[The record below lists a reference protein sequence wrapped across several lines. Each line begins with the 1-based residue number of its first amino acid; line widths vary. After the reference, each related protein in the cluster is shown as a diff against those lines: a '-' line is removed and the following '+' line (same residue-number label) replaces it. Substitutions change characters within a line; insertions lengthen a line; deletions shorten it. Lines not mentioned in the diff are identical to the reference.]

1 MPQKKHNEL
10 IAGLFVL
17 LTLAV
22 LVGIVCWLGAS
33 DLFKKSYQRAAFYAE
48 ESSGSL
54 GLKEG
59 NALQVGDRTVG
70 KIVAIRSGEGGRLLY
85 VAEVEVPDVKVHAD
99 GKARVSVGLVGEGKL
114 VVTARGSDASPL
126 ADESHPVAIAGGLDQ
141 AMADIAEMAETL
153 KPIAEVA
160 VKEFDATRDTSI
172 LARVHQVMEQ
182 LRSAAGNIAGQT
194 DAKQKDSMMAKV
206 NSSANDVNRM
216 TSSLAAQVNAAN
228 PASLLAKFHKS
239 TDDINAMTA
248 DARPKVEK
256 TLTSIQNTA
265 QQVESISKKDVVEIL
280 AAMRKVTTDV
290 LKISGNF
297 VQVSEQ
303 AKSIVVVNHD
313 RIDELIENMGQVS
326 DNLKATA
333 KEVRRNPWRLLYK
346 PEKEELHS
354 QNLYDAA
361 RAFAS
366 GAEDLNAAL
375 DKLRALAK
383 ENPNGIAASDPELA
397 KIRKEID
404 DTFSNFSKAEQALW
418 KEVAK

>member
-1 MPQKKHNEL
+1 
-10 IAGLFVL
+10 
-17 LTLAV
+17 
-22 LVGIVCWLGAS
+22 
-33 DLFKKSYQRAAFYAE
+33 
-48 ESSGSL
+48 
-54 GLKEG
+54 
-59 NALQVGDRTVG
+59 
-70 KIVAIRSGEGGRLLY
+70 
-85 VAEVEVPDVKVHAD
+85 
-99 GKARVSVGLVGEGKL
+99 
-114 VVTARGSDASPL
+114 
-126 ADESHPVAIAGGLDQ
+126 
-141 AMADIAEMAETL
+141 
-153 KPIAEVA
+153 
-160 VKEFDATRDTSI
+160 
-172 LARVHQVMEQ
+172 
-182 LRSAAGNIAGQT
+182 
-194 DAKQKDSMMAKV
+194 MMAKV
-206 NSSANDVNRM
+206 NSSADDVNRM

-333 KEVRRNPWRLLYK
+333 KEVRRNPWRLLHK

-375 DKLRALAK
+375 DKLRAGQGESQRHRRQRPGTGQDPQGNRRHLQQFLQGRAGTVEGSGEVGNSDFGFRISDRNVRRTHGGRRRPYGGTRPRSVPSTRLATSST
-383 ENPNGIAASDPELA
+383 AASVMPSRSETIVAEAEAEAVAVMSTAPETASVGGGFQIGRGLGP
-397 KIRKEID
+397 
-404 DTFSNFSKAEQALW
+404 
-418 KEVAK
+418 